1 MNLKR
6 NIFNIIIVMLLIALC
21 AGAVLLNNK
30 IQKIENQLS
39 YTADNTSVILSDVE
53 TMQSDIETTLE
64 EEASLISDWK
74 ITLKSADFSAKTYT
88 VDKRELMFLKLVRGQ
103 MDI

>member
-74 ITLKSADFSAKTYT
+74 ITLKSADFSAKT
-88 VDKRELMFLKLVRGQ
+88 
-103 MDI
+103 

>member
-6 NIFNIIIVMLLIALC
+6 NIFNIIIVILLIALC

-74 ITLKSADFSAKTYT
+74 ITLKVLT
-88 VDKRELMFLKLVRGQ
+88 FLPKLIR
-103 MDI
+103 